1 MIFMNSKRLTF
12 EEFTLQAIK
21 NLRTEKSKG
30 IHVVYSGFN
39 KAFKEYFGED
49 SRNIVDQLI
58 DKGIIEKKPVKGGIM
73 IYIKGEGPKFKEPD
87 DALSKILG
95 D

>member
-1 MIFMNSKRLTF
+1 MGEDPSREGLLETPKR
-12 EEFTLQAIK
+12 
-21 NLRTEKSKG
+21 
-30 IHVVYSGFN
+30 VV